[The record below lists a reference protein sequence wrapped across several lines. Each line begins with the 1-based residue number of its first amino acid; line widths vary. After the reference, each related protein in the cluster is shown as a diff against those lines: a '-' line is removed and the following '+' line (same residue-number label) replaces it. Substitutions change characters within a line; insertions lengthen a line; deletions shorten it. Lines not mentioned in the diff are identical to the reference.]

1 MRQLRA
7 LLTNYNLIIK
17 NKLIQEGQGRQ
28 IFCLI

>member
-7 LLTNYNLIIK
+7 LLTNYNLIIQ
-17 NKLIQEGQGRQ
+17 NKLIQKGQGRQ